1 MLKSCGQ
8 FSKDSPYPHGPAE
21 GCEEMSSS
29 VRRRAVAASR
39 KPAEDEVREKE
50 APVEQHLEMDAGT
63 YWLTRIVFTR
73 SIGFVYC
80 EQLSISSVHACTHTR
95 THTHTHAHSGSIP
108 GATEPEQGTYRCQR
122 STPHS
127 SVLFQNQN
135 GSGSE

>member
-1 MLKSCGQ
+1 MDLLGAK
-8 FSKDSPYPHGPAE
+8 
-21 GCEEMSSS
+21 EMSLS
-29 VRRRAVAASR
+29 VRRRAVAAASR

-50 APVEQHLEMDAGT
+50 APVEQHLEMDAGS

-80 EQLSISSVHACTHTR
+80 EHLSISSVHVCMHVH
-95 THTHTHAHSGSIP
+95 THTHTHTHTHSGSIP
-108 GATEPEQGTYRCQR
+108 GGPEPEQGTYRFQW

>member
-1 MLKSCGQ
+1 
-8 FSKDSPYPHGPAE
+8 
-21 GCEEMSSS
+21 MSSS

-39 KPAEDEVREKE
+39 KPVEDEVREKE
-50 APVEQHLEMDAGT
+50 APVEQHLEMDAGS

-80 EQLSISSVHACTHTR
+80 EHLSISSVHAHTRTR
-95 THTHTHAHSGSIP
+95 THTHTHTHTHSGSIP
-108 GATEPEQGTYRCQR
+108 GGTEPEQGTYRCQR